1 MSWGAFLRREWGAAT
16 FVVTVIAG
24 LVVVPLALYFAHQ
37 GPSAVT
43 VPTPTPTVASGAAT
57 ATPAQV
63 ATPSASP
70 SKSP

>member
-16 FVVTVIAG
+16 FVVTVVLG
-24 LVVVPLALYFAHQ
+24 LVFVPLALYFAHQ
-37 GPSAVT
+37 GPAAVT
-43 VPTPTPTVASGAAT
+43 VPTPTPSVASAPST
-57 ATPAQV
+57 ASPAVV